1 MVVRRETR
9 AERQAFQDRI
19 AGVHAEDRPR
29 LMKEHRDF
37 LNGTRVE
44 DANFT
49 SARPQ
54 STSISDPRRPPIGKD
69 ASYLLANK
77 QHAADTHRA
86 VAGKAVAGSGKKR
99 LVQKKQVNNDLWS
112 DDDGDEDYVEEDVVE
127 DEDDEDEAIAEQAV
141 AAKKPTPRKA
151 STKTTV
157 TPTKRVVK
165 KPRKKSSR
173 TLAKEAREASV
184 AAKKVAAATR
194 RQSEVSAS
202 QRAGKEAEQAA
213 RKRLEEAGD
222 KNCNGEKGS
231 NKRKSAPSMP
241 ERDQDESDSRPS
253 SSESPIR
260 TANTTASQGH
270 MPPSATQEAPSAITD
285 SSASVEHE
293 SSVPDWSLDS
303 DCDED
308 DEELAFLDDVEIQ
321 ADPRLPPE
329 IPVLGDTNV
338 DAAESDVVAVDPED
352 VQVEGKADCDWPVLS
367 REKLLNFAKDEVAL
381 AKMRKSGW
389 ERTRTNSRRT
399 KTTLGCTRVRMGH
412 LKM

>member
-1 MVVRRETR
+1 MAVRRETR

-69 ASYLLANK
+69 ASCLLTNK
-77 QHAADTHRA
+77 QHAADTRRA

-99 LVQKKQVNNDLWS
+99 LVQKKQVDNDLWS
-112 DDDGDEDYVEEDVVE
+112 DDDGDEDYIEEDVVE
-127 DEDDEDEAIAEQAV
+127 DEDDEDEAIAEQTV
-141 AAKKPTPRKA
+141 AAKTPTPRKA
-151 STKTTV
+151 SAKTTV

-184 AAKKVAAATR
+184 KKVAAATR

-202 QRAGKEAEQAA
+202 QRAGKEAKQAA

-231 NKRKSAPSMP
+231 NKRKLAPCAMPSTTKKTRSSPDNAIASDNPDSSMP
-241 ERDQDESDSRPS
+241 ERDQDESDSRPT

-260 TANTTASQGH
+260 TANTTASQGR

-303 DCDED
+303 DCD
-308 DEELAFLDDVEIQ
+308 DEELVFLDDVEIQ

-367 REKLLNFAKDEVAL
+367 REKLLDFAKDEAAL
-381 AKMRKSGW
+381 AEMRKSG
-389 ERTRTNSRRT
+389 
-399 KTTLGCTRVRMGH
+399 
-412 LKM
+412 